1 MSHVMLSS
9 ARSKSSYIWAS
20 GMHQF
25 FLHEYKHTP
34 EDPIDVQGYK
44 TSVSLKSL
52 DIY

>member
-1 MSHVMLSS
+1 MSCYHLPDLEVHTYEPE
-9 ARSKSSYIWAS
+9 ACTN
-20 GMHQF
+20 F